1 MEPAPDIYE
10 GMQDEE
16 YEEVELG
23 PDDERLAQLVERARE
38 TKRAVI
44 VKRAG
49 RPVAAIL
56 DFDHLA
62 ELEQLVDDLD
72 AKAIALEYEAQ
83 DARGEVENLTH
94 EEMLAFQDKLIAEA
108 ATRAANRSKATSEVA
123 GE

>member
-1 MEPAPDIYE
+1 MEHAPDVYE
-10 GMQDEE
+10 GMQGEE
-16 YEEVELG
+16 YEEVNLG
-23 PDDERLAQLVERARE
+23 PEDDRLAQLVERARE

-44 VKRAG
+44 VMRDGK
-49 RPVAAIL
+49 PVAAIM
-56 DFDHLA
+56 DFGQLA

-83 DARGEVENLTH
+83 DARGEVEYLTH

-108 ATRAANRSKATSEVA
+108 AKRVANRSGADSEVA

>member
-1 MEPAPDIYE
+1 VYE
-10 GMQDEE
+10 GVPDEA

-23 PDDERLAQLVERARE
+23 PDDDRLSQLVERARE

-44 VKRAG
+44 IKRAG

-72 AKAIALEYEAQ
+72 AKAIALKYEAQ
-83 DARGEVENLTH
+83 DARGEVEYLT
-94 EEMLAFQDKLIAEA
+94 EEEFKEYTDKLVAEA
-108 ATRAANRSKATSEVA
+108 GKRAADRA
-123 GE
+123 GGVLSS